1 MNLASIYHRI
11 LGRKKLFQFYANITH
26 TTSEECLKYHGRIYK
41 DKEKVPREKLD
52 CLFHLLEF
60 SVWKLPDYKEKGR
73 RMKEKAEREIERREL
88 FQEAL
93 VALSDSRE
101 EEAKELFKES
111 TDLDI
116 FINEIESFYD
126 DYESEISDG
135 LSEDLKEIFVHAYQ
149 EKFAQ
154 RRYERLPELMRIERE
169 KEGVKRIKEL
179 FSE

>member
-1 MNLASIYHRI
+1 
-11 LGRKKLFQFYANITH
+11 
-26 TTSEECLKYHGRIYK
+26 
-41 DKEKVPREKLD
+41 
-52 CLFHLLEF
+52 
-60 SVWKLPDYKEKGR
+60 
-73 RMKEKAEREIERREL
+73 MKEKAEREIERREL